1 MVSYLD
7 DSARFSR
14 MRVAADALSATQIR
28 VEFGSWLQRHF
39 TLSAERFS
47 DLLLAVNEAL
57 ANAAE
62 FAYTGTPQGGTMDVN
77 AAYDF
82 DSDTLAVTVNDHGRW
97 RVPEP
102 PPVGT
107 SPYSIRGRGI
117 PLMRALADEATI
129 DATPHGT
136 HVTLTWTHLMQSS
149 RSTA

>member
-7 DSARFSR
+7 DSSRFSR
-14 MRVAADALSATQIR
+14 TRVAADALTATRTR

-62 FAYTGTPQGGTMDVN
+62 FAYADAPRGGTMDVN

-82 DSDTLAVTVNDHGRW
+82 DSDTLAVTVSDHGRW
-97 RVPEP
+97 RVPELP
-102 PPVGT
+102 TVGT

-136 HVTLTWTHLMQSS
+136 QVTLTWIHLMQSS